1 MAYSTIS
8 KPSLHFNTKLYTGN
22 GSTQNITGLDFQPDL
37 IWYKR
42 RDTSNHNRLID
53 SVRGSNKN
61 LSSDQTAGENTESTY
76 VTSFNSDGWSIG
88 SNTDVNAS
96 SSSMV
101 AWTWKAG
108 GAASS
113 NSNGSITS
121 SVSANTT
128 AGFSIVTYTGNGTGN
143 STIGHGLGD
152 TPDFIIVKRRDGTGN
167 WGTLN
172 PFFTTTSDCNILYL
186 DTTAAV
192 ADDTNVFGT
201 SAAFNNNTF
210 TVGDWNGSNANGS
223 TYVAFVYAYKQGFSK
238 GGKFTATNSSDGP
251 FVYTGFKPAWVLIKS
266 SLSGAGWVIVDS
278 KRDVDNPAD
287 KILYPSATNN
297 EASGDR
303 YIDLNSNGF
312 KLRNSYGDM
321 NGGTAQYMYFA
332 FAEEPL
338 VANVGVNGIPATAR

>member
-1 MAYSTIS
+1 MADFTTI
-8 KPSLHFNTKLYTGN
+8 KNPGLHFNTKLYTGN
-22 GSTQNITGLDFQPDL
+22 GSTQSLTGVGFQPDFTW
-37 IWYKR
+37 IKR
-42 RDTSNHNRLID
+42 RDSAAGNKLTNSLRGTNYHLVSNNTNAEYNESNILTAFGTD
-53 SVRGSNKN
+53 GFSVGN
-61 LSSDQTAGENTESTY
+61 SS
-76 VTSFNSDGWSIG
+76 
-88 SNTDVNAS
+88 DVNANNGTF
-96 SSSMV
+96 V
-101 AWTWKAG
+101 AWNWKANG
-108 GAASS
+108 GTGSS

-172 PFFTTTSDCNILYL
+172 PFFTTASDCNILYM
-186 DTTAAV
+186 DTTNAV

-210 TVGDWNGSNANGS
+210 TVGDWSGSNGNGS
-223 TYVAFVYAYKQGFSK
+223 TYIAFVFAYKRGFSK
-238 GGKFTATNSSDGP
+238 GGKFTANNSSDGP
-251 FVYTGFKPAWVLIKS
+251 FVYTGFKPAWVLFKS
-266 SLSGAGWVIVDS
+266 ALSGAGWVIVDS
-278 KRDVDNPAD
+278 TRDPENRAE
-287 KILYPSATNN
+287 KILYPSATND
-297 EASGDR
+297 EASGAR

-332 FAEEPL
+332 FAEAPL
-338 VANVGVNGIPATAR
+338 VGDNPVTAR